1 MVADWDWELLVGQAV
16 GLGLDLGWGRVWD
29 LVLDLGWGR
38 VWDLVLG
45 LVVAVVQVAAVDW
58 GQAELAQSVDPVE
71 GWGMATGMGLG

>member
-1 MVADWDWELLVGQAV
+1 MVADWDWELLVCQAE
-16 GLGLDLGWGRVWD
+16 GLG
-29 LVLDLGWGR
+29 LDLGWGR